1 VRAQQKL
8 QEQAEKQT
16 ALMGVGPRPDRQDRT
31 TVENTLFNC
40 FM

>member
-1 VRAQQKL
+1 
-8 QEQAEKQT
+8 
-16 ALMGVGPRPDRQDRT
+16 MGVGPRPDRQDRT